1 MRSCYKSGMKML
13 PNAPENR
20 TSPDYVLL
28 FLGTIRWSLQRW
40 FSLFPVGVPLGILC
54 GGVPPG
60 SQNPDQISDQ
70 KISFSTPVVITWMF
84 YISVLALISLFF
96 DIESTISASNGG
108 FGSPLQEIIFL
119 VYKKSAQMEWF

>member
-40 FSLFPVGVPLGILC
+40 FSLFPVGVPLGILG

-70 KISFSTPVVITWMF
+70 KMSFSTPVF
-84 YISVLALISLFF
+84 RPGL
-96 DIESTISASNGG
+96 
-108 FGSPLQEIIFL
+108 
-119 VYKKSAQMEWF
+119 